1 MFGPMAAALIMRLFS
16 RESVQGTLGARRPWP
31 YYLVAFAAPTIFLA
45 SVVLVDDI
53 TGLGRFVPSNALI
66 FAFPTV
72 LIVGGALGLPLTIG
86 EEYGWRGYLLPRL
99 LPLGEV
105 AATLMVAVLWAM
117 WHIPIL
123 LIGLNYPNQ
132 PLWAVLPVFTVMIV
146 LTAFPFTWLYV
157 GSRRSVL
164 VVAVM
169 HSVLNAGGDRF
180 TSSAYIPDG
189 NPLLVSAGGLVG
201 AGILVVVI
209 AIYTAFWR
217 PWPVG
222 VR

>member
-1 MFGPMAAALIMRLFS
+1 VAGFTALAYGLSWFWWAPVVAPNLGRVTFTAPLPNVLQETGTGRVAFGMFGPMAAALIMRLFS

-105 AATLMVAVLWAM
+105 AATLMVAVLWAV

-157 GSRRSVL
+157 GF
-164 VVAVM
+164 A
-169 HSVLNAGGDRF
+169 
-180 TSSAYIPDG
+180 P
-189 NPLLVSAGGLVG
+189 
-201 AGILVVVI
+201 
-209 AIYTAFWR
+209 
-217 PWPVG
+217 
-222 VR
+222 